1 MYRGASR
8 SPTLAEVADDAELFR
23 AWCEGDADAGSQLFD
38 RHYPAVARYFHN
50 KVADLHAADL
60 VQATFLAAV
69 EGRARFRGEGSIRG
83 YLLGVAHNLLCRHYR
98 NHRGHDVDLSQVSAA
113 DVGPTAT
120 QELGVKQEQ
129 RLLLQALRSIPL
141 ELQEVL
147 ELHYWEGLDTEE
159 IGEIVGIPRGTV
171 KSRMFR
177 GRRLLEEELAR
188 LARDPA
194 LLESTMAGLE
204 DWARGLRERLERA

>member
-1 MYRGASR
+1 M
-8 SPTLAEVADDAELFR
+8 ADDAELFQ

-50 KVADLHAADL
+50 KVADPYAADL

-98 NHRGHDVDLSQVSAA
+98 TRRGSDVDLSQVSAA
-113 DVGPTAT
+113 DMGPTAT
-120 QELGVKQEQ
+120 QEIGAKQEQ
-129 RLLLQALRSIPL
+129 RLLLLALRSIPL

-147 ELHYWEGLDTEE
+147 ELHYWEGLDTEQ

-194 LLESTMAGLE
+194 VLESTMANLE

>member
-1 MYRGASR
+1 M
-8 SPTLAEVADDAELFR
+8 ADDAELFL
-23 AWCEGDADAGSQLFD
+23 AWCEGNAEAGSALFD

-50 KVADLHAADL
+50 KVADAYAADL

-98 NHRGHDVDLSQVSAA
+98 GHRGGDVDLSQVSAV
-113 DVGPTAT
+113 DLGPTAT
-120 QELGVKQEQ
+120 QELGVKEEQ
-129 RLLLQALRSIPL
+129 RLLLLALRSIPL

-147 ELHYWEGLDTEE
+147 ELHYWEGLDTEQ

-177 GRRLLEEELAR
+177 GRRLLQEQLGR
-188 LARDPA
+188 LASDA
-194 LLESTMAGLE
+194 SLLESTMANLD
-204 DWARGLRERLERA
+204 DWARGLRQRLERS

>member
-1 MYRGASR
+1 V
-8 SPTLAEVADDAELFR
+8 TDDAELFR

-50 KVADLHAADL
+50 KVADPFAADL

-69 EGRARFRGEGSIRG
+69 EGRARYRGEGSIRG
-83 YLLGVAHNLLCRHYR
+83 YLLGVAHNLVCRHYR
-98 NHRGHDVDLSQVSAA
+98 ERRGGDVDLSQVSAA
-113 DVGPTAT
+113 DVSPTAT
-120 QELGVKQEQ
+120 QEIGVKQEQ
-129 RLLLQALRSIPL
+129 RLLLLALRSIPL

-147 ELHYWEGLDTEE
+147 ELHYWEGLDTEQ

-177 GRRLLEEELAR
+177 GRRLLEEALAK
-188 LARDPA
+188 LARDPTV
-194 LLESTMAGLE
+194 LESTMANLE
-204 DWARGLRERLERA
+204 DWARGLRQRLERS

>member
-1 MYRGASR
+1 L
-8 SPTLAEVADDAELFR
+8 PEVDDAELFR

-50 KVADLHAADL
+50 KVADLDAADL

-69 EGRARFRGEGSIRG
+69 EGRARFRGEGSVRG

-98 NHRGHDVDLSQVSAA
+98 KHRGHDVDLSQVSAA

-120 QELGVKQEQ
+120 QELGVRQEQ
-129 RLLLQALRSIPL
+129 RLLLLALRSIPL

-147 ELHYWEGLDTEE
+147 ELHYWEGLDTEQ

-177 GRRLLEEELAR
+177 GRKLLQEELGR

-194 LLESTMAGLE
+194 VLESTVANLDDWAAGLR
-204 DWARGLRERLERA
+204 ARLVRA

>member
-1 MYRGASR
+1 
-8 SPTLAEVADDAELFR
+8 VADDPELFR

-50 KVADLHAADL
+50 KVADPFAADL

-69 EGRARFRGEGSIRG
+69 EGRARFRGGGSIRG

-98 NHRGHDVDLSQVSAA
+98 DRRGHDVDLSQVSAA

-120 QELGVKQEQ
+120 QEIGVKQEQ
-129 RLLLQALRSIPL
+129 RLLLSALRSIPV

-147 ELHYWEGLDTEE
+147 ELHYWEGLDTEQ

-177 GRRLLEEELAR
+177 GRRLLEEALAR
-188 LARDPA
+188 LAREPEV
-194 LLESTMAGLE
+194 LESTMANLE
-204 DWARGLRERLERA
+204 DWAKGLRQRLERS

>member
-1 MYRGASR
+1 
-8 SPTLAEVADDAELFR
+8 VADDAELFR
-23 AWCEGDADAGSQLFD
+23 AWSEGDADAGAQLFD

-50 KVADLHAADL
+50 KVADPYAADL

-69 EGRARFRGEGSIRG
+69 EGRARFRGEGSVRG

-98 NHRGHDVDLSQVSAA
+98 ERRGHEVDLSQVSAA

-120 QELGVKQEQ
+120 QEIGVREEQ
-129 RLLLQALRSIPL
+129 RLLLIALRSIPI

-147 ELHYWEGLDTEE
+147 ELHYWEGLDTEQ

-177 GRRLLEEELAR
+177 GRRLLEEALAR
-188 LARDPA
+188 LAEEPA
-194 LLESTMAGLE
+194 VLESTRANLD
-204 DWARGLRERLERA
+204 DWARQLRARLERA

>member
-1 MYRGASR
+1 
-8 SPTLAEVADDAELFR
+8 VADDVELFR
-23 AWCEGDADAGSQLFD
+23 AWCEGDADSGSQLFD

-50 KVADLHAADL
+50 KVADAQAADL

-98 NHRGHDVDLSQVSAA
+98 DKRGSDVDLSQVSAA

-120 QELGVKQEQ
+120 QELGTKQEQ
-129 RLLLQALRSIPL
+129 KLLLLALRSIPL

-147 ELHYWEGLDTEE
+147 ELHYWEGLDTEQ

-177 GRRLLEEELAR
+177 GRRLLEEQLAR

-194 LLESTMAGLE
+194 VLESTMANLE
-204 DWARGLRERLERA
+204 DWARGLRERLGRA